1 MQAPGEFVLAR
12 LWMTFLVSGK
22 VVLLLMTSSTSLFI
36 SQTQILRLSATFG
49 MDLAK
54 VFDNNTSS
62 SNRLPEVI
70 LRLDRVD
77 VAGRFGLNEWSA
89 EVPVGDASTPI
100 DFGIAEGKALIDIGA
115 SIAGN
120 DDSIVLASASDFTNL
135 FNSSRST
142 YINLTAG
149 VDIDFPIFVTIDAVG
164 FSARVGY
171 VDDDILDDA
180 TTNITFDSDILFS
193 LAAIK
198 EAAHELA
205 IVSESLDVEALRE
218 PLPLI
223 DRSLN
228 ELIAGKGRKISDLLN
243 LTDWAN
249 SLGST
254 TLNNTSPGSPANTSS
269 TGPGGDLITKT
280 ELLKEVRKAVQGT
293 FGDVDPSD
301 VNLTDIPTLPDV
313 RSFQPESSIIFT
325 AAIGHSPGGFCNGTD
340 KAISVSIDG
349 NEDNFTI
356 IICSLLGFDD
366 EIDLDPSGLFDLND
380 FPVELEIKGSA
391 SIECSLT
398 FGTKIQVTGGYEAVV
413 DFEPI
418 NVRIALGADPEIILG
433 LGVVDFQSQVN
444 ALLEGDFGISYCS
457 GGQNCA
463 GSSYGQLSNSSFY
476 LKRDVGY
483 QMNGDVTLKTDLEG
497 LSLGDGLELEI
508 SDINVFD
515 DIAPEVLIPSLEDL
529 QDLIKFSPANAI
541 SLLRL
546 IDSALAEAAQNDA
559 FQTQVPLMDK
569 ATFSDILSVSKTFTA
584 SLYESFVRA
593 EPFDERGVK
602 SLTLSTENGFSTY
615 TSGEGLLNCGE
626 SGTDPCLFELYLV
639 NGELTVNPDT
649 TEANIEN
656 LRDISTRCTFD
667 LVNLTAN
674 LTSYVGDLRAGINN
688 DCSGSITACSKN
700 ECAGSYEEDGGSN
713 FYCSN
718 DCDIIIDLD
727 PDNDDDQDDEVL
739 FVTTVPYL
747 NANKTVINDIQL
759 MGIYHK
765 HLSDMKGKTTILG
778 LPINS
783 PVVPAIEPRF
793 RTLPDLTDKMNQVL
807 SDVTSLDVQITASYE
822 SASESDSGVGSFL
835 IGVEFGKA
843 IGLKLGQGTLEQN
856 LALGDLAS
864 IGVSDSQLTI
874 GGEASFYTEFGVILE
889 APSEK
894 GLIMIGNACNG
905 TDFNCSF
912 APFDFVLEWTED
924 GTNKVRNLV
933 ARIISFI
940 SLCYLLKV
948 SHTTFPLIS
957 AININIVTIIH
968 WSIYD

>member
-1 MQAPGEFVLAR
+1 MATR
-12 LWMTFLVSGK
+12 LCVDLNSLNSVSIHLNFMLSIWSSP
-22 VVLLLMTSSTSLFI
+22 LLFT
-36 SQTQILRLSATFG
+36 RLSATFG
-49 MDLAK
+49 IDLEN
-54 VFDNNTSS
+54 VFDSS
-62 SNRLPEVI
+62 IDIASRLPDVI

-77 VAGRFGLNEWSA
+77 IDGTFGLNEWSA
-89 EVPVGDASTPI
+89 DLSIRDEPPEIT
-100 DFGIAEGKALIDIGA
+100 FGISEAKALIHVGA
-115 SIAGN
+115 TISGGDA
-120 DDSIVLASASDFTNL
+120 IVLASASDFTNL
-135 FNSSRST
+135 FNSSKST

-149 VDIDFPIFVTIDAVG
+149 VDVDFPLFVTIGDVG

-171 VDDDILDDA
+171 ADVNILDDA

-193 LAAIK
+193 LTAIRN
-198 EAAHELA
+198 AVGELA
-205 IVSESLDVEALRE
+205 KVSESLDVEALRE

-223 DRSLN
+223 DSSIN
-228 ELIAGKGRKISDLLN
+228 ELIAGKGRKISGLLN
-243 LTDWAN
+243 LTDWAD

-254 TLNNTSPGSPANTSS
+254 TLNNTSPGSPADTSR
-269 TGPGGDLITKT
+269 TGPGEDLITKT

-313 RSFQPESSIIFT
+313 TRFQPENSIIFAT
-325 AAIGHSPGGFCNGTD
+325 AIGHSPGGFCNGTD

-356 IICSLLGFDD
+356 IICSFLGFDD

-380 FPVELEIKGSA
+380 FPVELEIEGSA
-391 SIECSLT
+391 SIDCSLT
-398 FGTKIQVTGGYEAVV
+398 FGTKIQVTDGYKVDV

-418 NVRIALGADPEIILG
+418 NVRIALGADPKIILG
-433 LGVVDFQSQVN
+433 LGVVDFQSRVN

-457 GGQNCA
+457 EGQNCA
-463 GSSYGQLSNSSFY
+463 GGSYGQLSNSSFY

-483 QMNGDVTLKTDLEG
+483 QMNGDVTLKTDLDG
-497 LSLGDGLELEI
+497 LNLGDGLELEI

-515 DIAPEVLIPSLEDL
+515 DIAPEVLIPSLDDL

-559 FQTQVPLMDK
+559 FQTQVPLMDN
-569 ATFSDILSVSKTFTA
+569 ATFSDILSVGKSFTA
-584 SLYESFVRA
+584 SLYEFFVQA

-602 SLTLSTENGFSTY
+602 SLTLSTENGLSTY

-626 SGTDPCLFELYLV
+626 SGTDPCLFELYLL

-649 TEANIEN
+649 TEANINN
-656 LRDISTRCTFD
+656 LRDISTRCAFD
-667 LVNLTAN
+667 LVNLTN
-674 LTSYVGDLRAGINN
+674 TLGSYVENLRAEINN
-688 DCSGSITACSKN
+688 SCAGIITACSKN

-718 DCDIIIDLD
+718 DCDIIVDLD

-739 FVTTVPYL
+739 FLTTVPYR
-747 NANKTVINDIQL
+747 NANKTDINDIQL

-765 HLSDMKGKTTILG
+765 NLSDVKGKTKIMG

-783 PVVPAIEPRF
+783 PVLPAIVPRF
-793 RTLPDLTDKMNQVL
+793 RTLADLAEKMSQVL
-807 SDVTSLDVQITASYE
+807 SDVTNLDVQITASYE
-822 SASESDSGVGSFL
+822 SASESESGVGSFL
-835 IGVEFGKA
+835 IGVEFGKG
-843 IGLKLGQGTLEQN
+843 IGLNLGQGTLEQN

-864 IGVSDSQLTI
+864 IGVSESQLTI
-874 GGEASFYTEFGVILE
+874 GGEASFYTEFGVILK

-894 GLIMIGNACNG
+894 GLIVIGNACNG
-905 TDFNCSF
+905 TAGFNCSF

-924 GTNKVRNLV
+924 GDNKVRNLV
-933 ARIISFI
+933 ARILSFI
-940 SLCYLLKV
+940 SLSPLESF
-948 SHTTFPLIS
+948 SHHFPP
-957 AININIVTIIH
+957 
-968 WSIYD
+968 